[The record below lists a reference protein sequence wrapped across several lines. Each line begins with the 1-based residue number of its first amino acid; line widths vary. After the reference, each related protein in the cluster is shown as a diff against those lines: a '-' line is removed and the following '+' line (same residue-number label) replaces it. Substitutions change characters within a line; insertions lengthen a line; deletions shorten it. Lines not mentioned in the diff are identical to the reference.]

1 MRFFLFYFCFALV
14 FQYNTL
20 FGFIIKVEE
29 RPETYFVDLN
39 QTLNELEHKS
49 PVLLGHQY
57 DFKIAGME
65 ELVAKSHLGL
75 KFGVNVYGQ
84 SIHEDRP
91 NESFYHR
98 YRALSQVYLRK
109 PIFHWG
115 ALEAQKEIAKLN
127 KDRSWQSLNFKK
139 RILES
144 EVRGVFLEL
153 VVLKLRVKLTASQIE
168 LAKENI
174 NTRKEKLRLG
184 RATQIEI
191 DEAKAELISREI
203 SLSETKSSLQR
214 KHAYFSSLSG
224 NTEDLNLEISD
235 RFNSFCLTHEMQAN
249 LPVHVGSLSSGE
261 VEDLKL
267 QLEIQDQSVLIANAA
282 LKPKINL
289 TSAYFQ
295 DQIDIAESG
304 KNLNRN
310 NLIVGLEANWEIWD
324 SGKSKAQKKSA
335 LLKKSKINESI
346 ILKQKQVRSHVKT
359 MLEELDSLAER
370 IELGRKL
377 VEVGQSRFDKSKME
391 LELNRITPMSHFDAS
406 VSLDMALL
414 NNVEFACRYMVLLDK
429 YANSVSL
436 AGPFDVPF
444 SK

>member
-1 MRFFLFYFCFALV
+1 MIRE
-14 FQYNTL
+14 
-20 FGFIIKVEE
+20 EE

-39 QTLNELEHKS
+39 QTLEELEDNS
-49 PVLLGHQY
+49 PVLSGHQY
-57 DFKIAGME
+57 DFKIAEMDQ
-65 ELVAKSHLGL
+65 LVARSNQGL
-75 KFGVNVYGQ
+75 KFGVNIYGQ

-98 YRALSQVYLRK
+98 YRALNQIYLRK

-115 ALEAQKEIAKLN
+115 ALEAQEEIAKLN

-139 RILES
+139 STLKS
-144 EVRGVFLEL
+144 EVRAVFLEL
-153 VVLKLRVKLTASQIE
+153 VVLKFRIKLAASQIE
-168 LAKENI
+168 LAKENV
-174 NTRKEKLRLG
+174 NTAKERLRLG
-184 RATQIEI
+184 RGTQLDI

-214 KHAYFSSLSG
+214 KHAYFTSLSG
-224 NTEDLNLEISD
+224 SNGDLNLEIPD
-235 RFNSFCLTHEMQAN
+235 RFKSFCLTHEMQSN
-249 LPVHVGSLSSGE
+249 LPIQVGSLSSGE

-267 QLEIQDQSVLIANAA
+267 QSKIQDQAVLIANAA

-304 KNLNRN
+304 KNLDRN
-310 NLIVGLEANWEIWD
+310 NLIVGLEAHWEIWD

-335 LLKKSKINESI
+335 LLKKSKISQSI

-370 IELGRKL
+370 ITLGRKL
-377 VEVGQSRFDKSKME
+377 IEVAQSRFDKSK
-391 LELNRITPMSHFDAS
+391 LELNLNRIAPMSHFGAS

-414 NNVEFACRYMVLLDK
+414 NNLEYTCRYLVLLDQ
-429 YANSVSL
+429 YANSVAL
-436 AGPFDVPF
+436 VGPFDVPS